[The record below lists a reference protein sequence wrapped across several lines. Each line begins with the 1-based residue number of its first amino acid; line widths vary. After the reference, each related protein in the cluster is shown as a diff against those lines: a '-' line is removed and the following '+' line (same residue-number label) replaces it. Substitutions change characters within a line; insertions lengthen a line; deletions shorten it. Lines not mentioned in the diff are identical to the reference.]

1 MSTAAPE
8 LKSLPSVRND
18 LTIQAIS
25 DAEYVVK
32 RAASREYFSVGPQEA
47 FLLSHFD
54 GSYSADEICTAFRQ
68 HFGTPLSDSDLDE
81 FIAAVR
87 PMGLFA
93 DPDTSD
99 GSQSTPS
106 ASSGSESRSSPKPSP
121 KKTILQD
128 QSLLYFR
135 IPLFDPDESLGK
147 LVRLV
152 PFLWTKG
159 FLLVAGLMVI
169 GALSITISSGTQLA
183 AGVASMNT
191 WGDAICFLMVVIICA
206 SVHEAAH
213 GATLK
218 HFGGEVHDSGILM
231 MFFTPCMYCNVSD
244 AWLLS
249 DKWKRL
255 AITAAGGISDLCLWA
270 LGVFAWRLTV
280 IGSPLNQLALSVV
293 TMCGARSLLNFNPL
307 LRLDGYYLLSDWLSI
322 PNLRTRSMDH
332 WMGTLRWLLWG
343 ATPPPAIQ
351 NHRVLLLYGLIC
363 WSFALTFLNII
374 FVRFFEYM
382 GGQFGIIGLL
392 FVGLLLTFACR
403 RVFHGLFE
411 SELLI
416 MLKSRPGRTTLW
428 GIALAVSLLLLFA
441 FPVRSTTG
449 GDFEVRPGSVV
460 QIHAPVGG
468 IISQI
473 HVEDGSV
480 VQEGQLIAELTSS
493 TLESEILKTQDL
505 LTEIEANLKRLKSG
519 TRREEIDAAT
529 DRVRRLTEWY
539 DLGAEEL
546 RQAKL
551 AHEQDLL
558 VQEHRVREFTAELN
572 NARQDLQHSEYLYR
586 QGALAGAQLRQ
597 QRLEIMQVE
606 SRLAQV
612 QAALSGARAM
622 GVRAKEAEISR
633 RAQEL
638 ADATSRLQLLQAG
651 SRPEEIAAEE
661 ARRERASHELAFQ
674 KSRFEKLKIVASTS
688 GIFSAPRLKE
698 RLGMAV
704 AADSLFGTIEKPETS
719 RVEIAVSEDEAMH
732 LRAGQP
738 VSLKARAI
746 PFETFEATVE
756 SISPSA
762 QKQVATGQNSVIV
775 HCQIRNPDGR
785 LKPGMTGFGKVISG
799 KNTMGMI
806 LLTRGIRYFRTEFW
820 W

>member
-1 MSTAAPE
+1 M
-8 LKSLPSVRND
+8 
-18 LTIQAIS
+18 
-25 DAEYVVK
+25 
-32 RAASREYFSVGPQEA
+32 
-47 FLLSHFD
+47 
-54 GSYSADEICTAFRQ
+54 
-68 HFGTPLSDSDLDE
+68 
-81 FIAAVR
+81 
-87 PMGLFA
+87 
-93 DPDTSD
+93 
-99 GSQSTPS
+99 
-106 ASSGSESRSSPKPSP
+106 
-121 KKTILQD
+121 
-128 QSLLYFR
+128 
-135 IPLFDPDESLGK
+135 
-147 LVRLV
+147 
-152 PFLWTKG
+152 
-159 FLLVAGLMVI
+159 
-169 GALSITISSGTQLA
+169 
-183 AGVASMNT
+183 
-191 WGDAICFLMVVIICA
+191 
-206 SVHEAAH
+206 
-213 GATLK
+213 
-218 HFGGEVHDSGILM
+218 
-231 MFFTPCMYCNVSD
+231 
-244 AWLLS
+244 
-249 DKWKRL
+249 
-255 AITAAGGISDLCLWA
+255 
-270 LGVFAWRLTV
+270 
-280 IGSPLNQLALSVV
+280 
-293 TMCGARSLLNFNPL
+293 
-307 LRLDGYYLLSDWLSI
+307 
-322 PNLRTRSMDH
+322 
-332 WMGTLRWLLWG
+332 
-343 ATPPPAIQ
+343 
-351 NHRVLLLYGLIC
+351 
-363 WSFALTFLNII
+363 
-374 FVRFFEYM
+374 
-382 GGQFGIIGLL
+382 
-392 FVGLLLTFACR
+392 
-403 RVFHGLFE
+403 
-411 SELLI
+411 
-416 MLKSRPGRTTLW
+416 
-428 GIALAVSLLLLFA
+428 
-441 FPVRSTTG
+441 
-449 GDFEVRPGSVV
+449 
-460 QIHAPVGG
+460 QIHAPVSG

-480 VQEGQLIAELTSS
+480 VQESQLIAELTSS

-688 GIFSAPRLKE
+688 GIFAAPRLKE